1 MDRALFKSHAKIN
14 LSLDITGVRSD
25 GYHELSTIMTEI
37 PLWDE
42 INIKKTAE
50 GICLTCPPWL
60 PSGSDNLAYR
70 AAELFF
76 AETGIS
82 GGAAIELKK
91 NIPAGAGLGGGSSN
105 AAAVINGLDRL
116 YETSLSIQ
124 KRREMAARLGADV
137 PFFITGGTAL
147 CEGIGERITPLS
159 RGLENCFLVLCK
171 PEKGLLTGEVY
182 AAYDRVGAGSS
193 TDTRTMLKALE
204 TGDIAAI
211 AAGAANALEGA
222 ALTLLPE
229 VGEIKSAM
237 LTHGSLGACMSGS
250 GSAVFGIFAGQA
262 AAAACGRELRQ
273 RFDLVFELSL

>member
-1 MDRALFKSHAKIN
+1 MDFVILKSRAKIN
-14 LSLDITGVRSD
+14 LSLDIIGVRSD

-37 PLWDE
+37 PLWDV
-42 INIKKTAE
+42 INIKKTAA
-50 GICLTCPPWL
+50 GICLICPPWL
-60 PSGSDNLAYR
+60 PSGAGNLAYR

-82 GGAAIELKK
+82 GGAAIELEK

-116 YETSLSIQ
+116 YETGLSVP
-124 KRREMAARLGADV
+124 KRREMAVRLGADV

-147 CEGIGERITPLS
+147 CEGIGERITPLA
-159 RGLENCFLVLCK
+159 RGLEGCLLVLCK
-171 PEKGLLTGEVY
+171 PEKGLLSGEVY

-193 TDTRTMLKALE
+193 PDTRTMIKALE

-211 AAGAANALEGA
+211 AAGAANALETA
-222 ALTLLPE
+222 ALSLMPE

-237 LTHGSLGACMSGS
+237 LAAGALGACMSGS
-250 GSAVFGIFAGQA
+250 GSAVFGIFAGQSA
-262 AAAACGRELRQ
+262 AADCGRELRQ
-273 RFDLVFELSL
+273 RFDLVFEMGL